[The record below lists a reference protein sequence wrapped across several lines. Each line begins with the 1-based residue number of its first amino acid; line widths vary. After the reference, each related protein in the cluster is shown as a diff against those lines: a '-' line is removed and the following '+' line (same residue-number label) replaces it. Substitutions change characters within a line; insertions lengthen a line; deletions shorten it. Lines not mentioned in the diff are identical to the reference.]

1 MPAAPLCEAT
11 LNEGGHVLP
20 CLCERCMPLG
30 ADGAED
36 DARDLHEARAK
47 SLPKWMERGPAQHAW
62 NRKLVA

>member
-1 MPAAPLCEAT
+1 
-11 LNEGGHVLP
+11 
-20 CLCERCMPLG
+20 MPLG